1 MASGKLIMQFAS
13 STALIGREK
22 GATQPDTQTSASSI
36 WIRRAEKTPSASI
49 TMGAPSTQPL
59 PPLHEMLAG
68 ETRLPRFEDLLT
80 SASTPRKPP
89 TSSHSAD
96 LPIKQGEPSA
106 SGHST
111 DARETTLPL
120 QTSKN
125 ATPSSESNSISGE
138 SSFARATSEESNRV
152 IPAKRLLQRWNSR
165 PLLQQNSLRPLWQCN
180 LNPPTCQK
188 SGGFHQHGIPQKTW
202 SSFKAAGTR
211 RSPAVFHFPLPHCL
225 PECNPERTHLMKTTR
240 FLAGPPSFFDHKESQ
255 ALKTGDL
262 EAGATGGCGIGEG
275 VFQGKAEKR
284 ARIGLRR
291 DLRRGSWHRF
301 ETRFAVR
308 LHGPEKCGG
317 RARQRRPTQPTSP
330 NATGIARANG
340 AHVRHS
346 AETRCT
352 P

>member
-49 TMGAPSTQPL
+49 TMGTPSTQPL

-165 PLLQQNSLRPLWQCN
+165 PLLQQNSFRSMAVMQSEPLNMPEIGWFSSTWHLVGDIEPSLGSRRKTFTCTDNCYGACSGTSILDNALWRACGSLGANRPHSRGRSAQRLAHRALQRSRRSGPLTCCRPFGPASNRPALRRLRP
-180 LNPPTCQK
+180 TE
-188 SGGFHQHGIPQKTW
+188 G
-202 SSFKAAGTR
+202 
-211 RSPAVFHFPLPHCL
+211 
-225 PECNPERTHLMKTTR
+225 R
-240 FLAGPPSFFDHKESQ
+240 FMA
-255 ALKTGDL
+255 
-262 EAGATGGCGIGEG
+262 
-275 VFQGKAEKR
+275 
-284 ARIGLRR
+284 
-291 DLRRGSWHRF
+291 
-301 ETRFAVR
+301 
-308 LHGPEKCGG
+308 
-317 RARQRRPTQPTSP
+317 
-330 NATGIARANG
+330 
-340 AHVRHS
+340 
-346 AETRCT
+346 
-352 P
+352 